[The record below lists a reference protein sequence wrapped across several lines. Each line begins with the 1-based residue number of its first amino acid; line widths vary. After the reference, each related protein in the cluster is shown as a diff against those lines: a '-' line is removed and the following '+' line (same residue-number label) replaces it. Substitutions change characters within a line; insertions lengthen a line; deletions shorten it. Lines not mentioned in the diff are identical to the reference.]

1 MFREIAGNALL
12 SSLNLPI
19 NSAAKC
25 CASEA
30 EPPLPH
36 IRIFLSCFI
45 VLTSTFADEIISLF
59 SNLAYNNF
67 TMEEM
72 QNGVAWNILNG

>member
-36 IRIFLSCFI
+36 MRIFLSCFI
-45 VLTSTFADEIISLF
+45 ILTSNLADEIISLF
-59 SNLAYNNF
+59 SIFNKLS
-67 TMEEM
+67 
-72 QNGVAWNILNG
+72 ILLLLFLR